1 MSRRRLDPP
10 PPDEDWDE
18 DDEDDDEDVPD
29 EEDVEYFV
37 DPDEEVVST
46 SVPKSAQLSHNW
58 SSAPSTFAVVSDPRS
73 APHISHCG
81 IVIR

>member
-10 PPDEDWDE
+10 PPDEDDEDEDE
-18 DDEDDDEDVPD
+18 DDDVPD

-37 DPDEEVVST
+37 DPDEELVST
-46 SVPKSAQLSHNW
+46 SVPKSTQLSQSW

-81 IVIR
+81 IDSQ